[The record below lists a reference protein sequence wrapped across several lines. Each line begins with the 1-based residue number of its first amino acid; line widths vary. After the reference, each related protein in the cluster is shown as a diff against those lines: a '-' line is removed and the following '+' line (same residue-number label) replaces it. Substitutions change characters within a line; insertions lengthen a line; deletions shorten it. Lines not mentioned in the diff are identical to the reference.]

1 MNRKLKKELKAAFE
15 APFPTGRELFLKQLR
30 YPKITYQ
37 EFLFDQF
44 RYIRKRIWIASA
56 LIVLLG
62 WMIAFCLPVFQYW
75 NTDGI
80 KIWSIS
86 ATLPFLAMITITEV
100 YRSSAYSM
108 VELEGSCRFSLPQ
121 IVMARMS
128 ILGVVNSV
136 VLILLLIFINRVSA
150 YSLLQTI
157 LYAMVPYLFVCA
169 ICLWLLNRMHGSDG
183 IYSCGAATG
192 LVSISSIL
200 CEISAGI
207 LYSNTYLNGW
217 LTLFAGCLVLI
228 GFQMHK
234 LVKQL
239 EEKQWNLSLTK

>member
-1 MNRKLKKELKAAFE
+1 MNGKLKKALKTGFE
-15 APFPTGRELFLKQLR
+15 APSPTGKELFLKQLH

-37 EFLFDQF
+37 EFLFEQL
-44 RYIRKRIWIASA
+44 RYIRKRIWIASV

-62 WMIAFCLPVFQYW
+62 WMITLRLPVFQYW

-86 ATLPFLAMITITEV
+86 ATLPFLAMITITEI
-100 YRSSAYSM
+100 YRSAAYSM
-108 VELEGSCRFSLPQ
+108 AELEESCRFSLPQ

-128 ILGVVNSV
+128 ILGVVNSI

-157 LYAMVPYLFVCA
+157 LYVMVPYLVVCT
-169 ICLWLLNRMHGSDG
+169 ICLGLLNRTHGSDG
-183 IYSCGAATG
+183 IYACAAAAG
-192 LVSISSIL
+192 LVSVSSIL
-200 CEISAGI
+200 CEISARI
-207 LYSNTYLNGW
+207 LYSDTYINGW
-217 LTLFAGCLVLI
+217 LTLFAGCFVLI

-239 EEKQWNLSLTK
+239 EEKQWNLNLTE